1 MLVLSQMAI
10 QINNALLDELG
21 LSSLPEDEKS
31 KFRAHIYQ
39 TLELR
44 VGTVLADQMSEA
56 QLDEFEKF
64 IDQDD
69 RSSALKWLETNFPDY
84 PKVVEQ
90 EFEKLKL
97 EIKRDAPK
105 ILESN

>member
-1 MLVLSQMAI
+1 MAI
-10 QINNALLDELG
+10 QIDNALLDELG
-21 LSSLPEDEKS
+21 LASLPEAEKS
-31 KFRAHIYQ
+31 KLRAHIYQ

-64 IDQDD
+64 IDLDD
-69 RSSALKWLETNFPDY
+69 RSSALRWLETNFPDY
-84 PKVVEQ
+84 PRVVQQ
-90 EFEKLKL
+90 EFEKLKV

-105 ILESN
+105 IIESSTA

>member
-1 MLVLSQMAI
+1 MAI
-10 QINNALLDELG
+10 KIDNELLDELG
-21 LSSLPEDEKS
+21 LGSLPAEEKT

-44 VGTVLADQMSEA
+44 VGTVLADQMSES

-69 RSSALKWLETNFPDY
+69 RASALRWLETNFPDY
-84 PKVVEQ
+84 PKVVQQ
-90 EFEKLKL
+90 EFEKLKI
-97 EIKRDAPK
+97 EIKRDANK
-105 ILESN
+105 ILESTN